1 MLISQGWWQKWA
13 RYAGCLV
20 LATSLFHASA
30 PAVAQTLEG
39 DDPATVTSLVREV
52 ADHITKSAYRTE
64 PRAVIYTK
72 ALKGLVAQ
80 LGEAAKSQER
90 DFSTMIDDAAEAEFV
105 RTLQAIAST
114 PGQRLS
120 LRELAERAIQ
130 AYCRQHDAYTRY
142 VRSDELKLVKL
153 MGKTTGSAV
162 GMSIMEKDD
171 GFFYCY
177 PLPGSPAAA
186 AGVKAGQKLVSV
198 DGKPVEGRSLEYLAA
213 VIRGAPGTEV
223 SLRVE
228 HTFGRA
234 QTIRITRETLSTP
247 SVLTEKK
254 VSGFILRVR
263 KFSKELLS
271 EARAALAQMSQGS
284 TLTVDFQG
292 CPGGDLDVALEFAGM
307 FMEPGETIVTVRRRG
322 QPDEVISANKPREFK
337 PGGVIL
343 LQDSGTASGA
353 ELVIAAL
360 VASKTARGASQG
372 TKTYG
377 KGLTQ
382 NGIDLR
388 GGGRLV
394 VTTGE
399 LIAPQ
404 GQSWDKIGL
413 LPSLENR
420 GRIFPKD

>member
-1 MLISQGWWQKWA
+1 MIESQGWWQKWA
-13 RYAGCLV
+13 RFAGLLI
-20 LATSLFHASA
+20 LATSLFHAPVRTHAQA
-30 PAVAQTLEG
+30 PEG
-39 DDPATVTSLVREV
+39 DDPATITSLIREV
-52 ADHITKSAYRTE
+52 TDYVTKSAYKTE
-64 PRAVIYTK
+64 PKAIIYTK

-80 LGEAAKSQER
+80 LGESTKSQEK
-90 DFSTMIDDAAEAEFV
+90 DLSTMIDDAAEAEFI
-105 RTLQAIAST
+105 RILQAIAST

-120 LRELAERAIQ
+120 LRELAERALQ
-130 AYCRQHDAYTRY
+130 TYCRQHDAYTRY
-142 VRSDELKLVKL
+142 IRSDELKLVKL

-162 GMSIMEKDD
+162 GMSVMEKED
-171 GFFYCY
+171 GFYCY
-177 PLPGSPAAA
+177 PLPGSPAEA
-186 AGVKAGQKLVSV
+186 AGVKAGQKLLSV

-234 QTIRITRETLSTP
+234 QTIRVTRETLSTP
-247 SVLTEKK
+247 SVLTEKR
-254 VSGFILRVR
+254 VASFILRVR
-263 KFSKELLS
+263 KFSKELLT
-271 EARAALAQMSQGS
+271 EARAALAQVSPGS
-284 TLTVDFQG
+284 TLTIDFQG

-307 FMEPGETIVTVRRRG
+307 FMEPGEPIVTVRRRG

-337 PGGVIL
+337 PAGVIL

-372 TKTYG
+372 TKSYG
-377 KGLTQ
+377 KGMTQ

-388 GGGRLV
+388 GGGRLI

-404 GQSWDKIGL
+404 GQTWDKTGL

>member
-1 MLISQGWWQKWA
+1 MVNSQGWWQVWA
-13 RYAGCLV
+13 RFAGCLV
-20 LATSLFHASA
+20 LATSLFHA
-30 PAVAQTLEG
+30 PVQTLAQAPEG
-39 DDPATVTSLVREV
+39 DDPATITSLVREV
-52 ADHITKSAYRTE
+52 TDHITKSAYKTE
-64 PRAVIYTK
+64 PKAVIYTK
-72 ALKGLVAQ
+72 ALKGLVAK
-80 LGEAAKSQER
+80 LGESARGQEK
-90 DFSTMIDDAAEAEFV
+90 DLSTMIDDAAEAEFIRV
-105 RTLQAIAST
+105 LQAIAST
-114 PGQRLS
+114 PGQRLT
-120 LRELAERAIQ
+120 LRELAERALQ

-153 MGKTTGSAV
+153 MAKTTGSAV
-162 GMSIMEKDD
+162 GMSVMEKED
-171 GFFYCY
+171 GFYCY
-177 PLPGSPAAA
+177 PLPGSPAEA
-186 AGVKAGQKLVSV
+186 AGIKAGQKLVSV

-234 QTIRITRETLSTP
+234 QTIRVTRETLATP
-247 SVLTEKK
+247 SVLTEKR
-254 VSGFILRVR
+254 VSSFILRVR
-263 KFSKELLS
+263 KFSKELLT
-271 EARAALAQMSQGS
+271 EARQALSQLSPGG
-284 TLTVDFQG
+284 TLTIDFQG

-307 FMEPGETIVTVRRRG
+307 FMEPGEQIVTVRRRG
-322 QPDEVISANKPREFK
+322 QPDEVISANKPREFR
-337 PGGVIL
+337 PSGVIL

-360 VASKTARGASQG
+360 IASKTARGASQG
-372 TKTYG
+372 TKSYG

-388 GGGRLV
+388 GGGRLIL
-394 VTTGE
+394 TTGE

-404 GQSWDKIGL
+404 GQTWDKIGL

>member
-1 MLISQGWWQKWA
+1 MIESQGWWQKWK
-13 RYAGCLV
+13 RFAGSLI
-20 LATSLFHASA
+20 LATSLFYA
-30 PAVAQTLEG
+30 PVRTLAQAPEG
-39 DDPATVTSLVREV
+39 DDPATITSLVREV
-52 ADHITKSAYRTE
+52 TDYVTKSAYKTE
-64 PRAVIYTK
+64 PKAVIYTK

-80 LGEAAKSQER
+80 LGESSKSQEK
-90 DFSTMIDDAAEAEFV
+90 DLTTMIDDAAEAEFI
-105 RTLQAIAST
+105 RILQAIASA

-120 LRELAERAIQ
+120 LRELAERGLQ
-130 AYCRQHDAYTRY
+130 AYCKQHDAYTRY

-162 GMSIMEKDD
+162 GMSVMEKDD
-171 GFFYCY
+171 GFYCY
-177 PLPGSPAAA
+177 PLPGSPAEA
-186 AGVKAGQKLVSV
+186 AGVKAGQKLLSV

-234 QTIRITRETLSTP
+234 QTIRVTRETLSTP
-247 SVLTEKK
+247 SVLTEKR
-254 VSGFILRVR
+254 VASFILRVR
-263 KFSKELLS
+263 KFSKELLT
-271 EARAALAQMSQGS
+271 EARAALAQVSPGS
-284 TLTVDFQG
+284 TLTIDFQG

-307 FMEPGETIVTVRRRG
+307 FMEPGEPIVTVRRRG

-337 PGGVIL
+337 PAGVIM

-372 TKTYG
+372 TKSYG
-377 KGLTQ
+377 KGMTQ

-388 GGGRLV
+388 GGGRLIL
-394 VTTGE
+394 TTGE

-404 GQSWDKIGL
+404 GQTWDKTGL

>member
-1 MLISQGWWQKWA
+1 MIESQGWWQKWA
-13 RYAGCLV
+13 RFAGCLI
-20 LATSLFHASA
+20 LATSLFHA
-30 PAVAQTLEG
+30 PVRTHAQTPEG
-39 DDPATVTSLVREV
+39 DDPATITSLIREV
-52 ADHITKSAYRTE
+52 TDYVTKSAYKTE
-64 PRAVIYTK
+64 PKAIIYTK
-72 ALKGLVAQ
+72 ALKGLVTQ
-80 LGEAAKSQER
+80 LGESAKSQEK
-90 DFSTMIDDAAEAEFV
+90 DLSTMIDDAAEAEFI
-105 RTLQAIAST
+105 RILQGIAST

-120 LRELAERAIQ
+120 LRELAERALQ

-162 GMSIMEKDD
+162 GMSVMEKDD
-171 GFFYCY
+171 GFYCY
-177 PLPGSPAAA
+177 PLPGSPAEA
-186 AGVKAGQKLVSV
+186 AGVKAGQKLLSV

-234 QTIRITRETLSTP
+234 QTIRVTRETLSTP
-247 SVLTEKK
+247 SVLTEKR
-254 VSGFILRVR
+254 VASFILRVR
-263 KFSKELLS
+263 KFSKELLT
-271 EARAALAQMSQGS
+271 EARAALAQVSTGS
-284 TLTVDFQG
+284 TLTIDFQG

-307 FMEPGETIVTVRRRG
+307 FMEPGEPIVTVRRRG

-337 PGGVIL
+337 PAGVIM

-372 TKTYG
+372 TKSYG
-377 KGLTQ
+377 KGMTQ

-388 GGGRLV
+388 GGGRLI

-404 GQSWDKIGL
+404 GQTWDKTGL

>member
-1 MLISQGWWQKWA
+1 MIESQGWWQKWA
-13 RYAGCLV
+13 RFAGCLI
-20 LATSLFHASA
+20 LATSLFHAPARTQAQA
-30 PAVAQTLEG
+30 PEG
-39 DDPATVTSLVREV
+39 DDPATITSLLREV
-52 ADHITKSAYRTE
+52 TDYVTKSAYKTE
-64 PRAVIYTK
+64 PKAIIYTK

-80 LGEAAKSQER
+80 LGDSAKSQEK
-90 DFSTMIDDAAEAEFV
+90 DLSAMIDDAAEAEFV
-105 RTLQAIAST
+105 RILQAIAST

-120 LRELAERAIQ
+120 LRELAERALQ
-130 AYCRQHDAYTRY
+130 AYCKQHDAYTRY

-171 GFFYCY
+171 GFYCY
-177 PLPGSPAAA
+177 PLPGSPAEA
-186 AGVKAGQKLVSV
+186 AGVKAGQKLLSV

-234 QTIRITRETLSTP
+234 QTIRVTRETLSTP
-247 SVLTEKK
+247 SVLTEKR
-254 VSGFILRVR
+254 VASFILRVR
-263 KFSKELLS
+263 KFSKELLA
-271 EARAALAQMSQGS
+271 EARAALAQVSPGS
-284 TLTVDFQG
+284 TLTIDFQG

-307 FMEPGETIVTVRRRG
+307 FMEPGEPIVTVRRRG

-337 PGGVIL
+337 PAGVIM

-372 TKTYG
+372 TKSYG
-377 KGLTQ
+377 KGMTQ

-388 GGGRLV
+388 GGGRLI

-404 GQSWDKIGL
+404 GQTWDKIGL

>member
-1 MLISQGWWQKWA
+1 MLD
-13 RYAGCLV
+13 
-20 LATSLFHASA
+20 
-30 PAVAQTLEG
+30 E
-39 DDPATVTSLVREV
+39 
-52 ADHITKSAYRTE
+52 
-64 PRAVIYTK
+64 
-72 ALKGLVAQ
+72 
-80 LGEAAKSQER
+80 
-90 DFSTMIDDAAEAEFV
+90 AAEAEFI
-105 RTLQAIAST
+105 RILQAVASA
-114 PGQRLS
+114 PGQRLT
-120 LRELAERAIQ
+120 LRELAERALQ
-130 AYCRQHDAYTRY
+130 TYCRQHDAYTRY

-162 GMSIMEKDD
+162 GMSVMEKE
-171 GFFYCY
+171 GFFFCY
-177 PLPGSPAAA
+177 PLPGSPAEA
-186 AGVKAGQKLVSV
+186 AGIKAGQKLVSV

-234 QTIRITRETLSTP
+234 QTIRVTRETLSTP
-247 SVLTEKK
+247 SVLTEKR
-254 VSGFILRVR
+254 VSSFILRVR
-263 KFSKELLS
+263 KFSKELLT
-271 EARAALAQMSQGS
+271 EARAALANLSPGG
-284 TLTVDFQG
+284 TLTIDFQG

-307 FMEPGETIVTVRRRG
+307 FMEPGEPIVTVRRRG

-337 PGGVIL
+337 PAGVIL

-360 VASKTARGASQG
+360 IASKTARGASQG
-372 TKTYG
+372 TKSYG

-388 GGGRLV
+388 GGGRLIL
-394 VTTGE
+394 TTGE

-404 GQSWDKIGL
+404 GQTWDKVGL

>member
-1 MLISQGWWQKWA
+1 MVNSQGWWLKGA
-13 RYAGCLV
+13 RFAGFLL
-20 LATSLFHASA
+20 LATSLFHA
-30 PAVAQTLEG
+30 PVRTQAQALEG
-39 DDPATVTSLVREV
+39 DDPATITSLVKEV
-52 ADHITKSAYRTE
+52 TDHVTKSAYKTE
-64 PRAVIYTK
+64 PKAIIYTK
-72 ALKGLVAQ
+72 ALKGLVTQ
-80 LGEAAKSQER
+80 LGESARSQEK
-90 DFSTMIDDAAEAEFV
+90 DLSTMIDDAAEAEFI
-105 RTLQAIAST
+105 RILQAIAST

-120 LRELAERAIQ
+120 LRELAERALQ

-153 MGKTTGSAV
+153 MARTTGSAV
-162 GMSIMEKDD
+162 GMSVMEKED
-171 GFFYCY
+171 GFYCY
-177 PLPGSPAAA
+177 PLPGSPAEA
-186 AGVKAGQKLVSV
+186 AGIKAGQKLVSV

-234 QTIRITRETLSTP
+234 QTIRVTRETLATP
-247 SVLTEKK
+247 SVLTEKR
-254 VSGFILRVR
+254 VSSFILRVR
-263 KFSKELLS
+263 KFSKEMLT
-271 EARAALAQMSQGS
+271 EARAALSQLNPGG
-284 TLTVDFQG
+284 TLTIDFQG

-307 FMEPGETIVTVRRRG
+307 FMEPGEQIVTVRRRG

-337 PGGVIL
+337 PSGVIL

-360 VASKTARGASQG
+360 IASKSARGASQG
-372 TKTYG
+372 TKSYG

-388 GGGRLV
+388 GGGRLIL
-394 VTTGE
+394 TTGE

-404 GQSWDKIGL
+404 GQTWDKIGL